1 MGDGHA
7 PEHATFW
14 SEDDN
19 LVIVGDQVIPG
30 ISSNLGVYATEPE
43 ADPVADWLHSCD
55 KLLRYA
61 REDHFALPGH
71 KLPFTG
77 LPVRLVQL
85 IENHHGAL
93 DRLRP
98 HLSEPKS
105 AAECF
110 LPIFKRE
117 LEESA
122 YGLGLIESLAHL
134 NHLHQLGEAER
145 SLDADGAY
153 RFRMKT

>member
-14 SEDDN
+14 SENDN
-19 LVIVGDQVIPG
+19 LVITGDQVIPG

-43 ADPVADWLHSCD
+43 ADPVADWLTSCD

-93 DRLRP
+93 ERLRP
-98 HLSEPKS
+98 QVTVVDEMPDSERK
-105 AAECF
+105 
-110 LPIFKRE
+110 
-117 LEESA
+117 
-122 YGLGLIESLAHL
+122 
-134 NHLHQLGEAER
+134 
-145 SLDADGAY
+145 
-153 RFRMKT
+153 